1 MTTAQKSKQQLREL
15 LRKSRKDALR
25 SYGRKGQILEAAEV
39 LFSERGYHG
48 TTMRDIASETGILPG
63 SLYAHIASKEDI
75 LLEICTSAAAQF
87 MAGLEVA
94 AKGAWPAAE
103 KLRRA
108 MRAHV
113 DVVARA
119 REAARVF
126 LEEWSALD
134 EPRRGEVK
142 ALRDEYEQ
150 LWDGIIREGVETGN
164 LRDMDP
170 TLARL
175 LVLSAANW
183 TYTWYDPD
191 GPLSPDEIADRFTDL
206 LLDGMAAKEEPNR

>member
-1 MTTAQKSKQQLREL
+1 VTTAQKPKQQLREF
-15 LRKSRKDALR
+15 LRDSRKEALR
-25 SYGRKGQILEAAEV
+25 AYGRKGQIIEAAEA

-48 TTMRDIASETGILPG
+48 TTMRDIAAETGILPG

-75 LLEICTSAAAQF
+75 LLEICTAAAAQF
-87 MAGLEVA
+87 MIGAEIA
-94 AKGAWPAAE
+94 AKGPWLPAE

-113 DVVARA
+113 GVVAQA

-126 LEEWSALD
+126 LEEWKALE
-134 EPRRGEVK
+134 EPRRTEVK
-142 ALRDEYEQ
+142 ALRDQYED
-150 LWDGIIREGVETGN
+150 LWDAMIREGIEGGQ
-164 LRDMDP
+164 LREIDP

-183 TYTWYDPD
+183 TYTWYQPG

-206 LLDGMAAKEEPNR
+206 LLDGLGTKEATR